1 MVNRIPKVLK
11 ADRRQLRLVPL
22 DLEAAIPQDDPVRA
36 VWAFV
41 EQIDLS
47 VFYESIQS
55 FEGEAGRAAIDPKI
69 LMALWVQAT
78 LNGVGSARE
87 LERLCRSDLRYQW
100 ICGGVVPNHHT
111 LSDFRNLSS
120 DQLSQVL
127 TETTATLLASGLV
140 EMQRVAQDGVRV
152 RASAGASSFR
162 RGHTLRRMLRL
173 ASEQVDKL
181 RQEIEQ
187 DPAAGKARQKAA
199 AERAASEREKRVR
212 QALEELK
219 EVKSRKRSNNG
230 KKKTPARVS
239 TTDPEARIMKMPDG
253 GYRPAYNIQLVADTA
268 SKIVLAVDVTNE
280 GTDLHMMVPLADQV
294 QQRYDRLPA
303 DWLADGGYV
312 TIEGIQTMHD
322 RGCQVFAPA
331 KKRRSGRQRN
341 AARPSDPVGVR
352 LWRRRMAS
360 AEAKRVYRERAAT
373 AELVNAH
380 LRWRG
385 LQNLLVRG
393 VEKIR
398 AVVLLQAITH
408 NFARMRAL
416 GFV

>member
-312 TIEGIQTMHD
+312 TIEGIQSMHD